1 MKAKGSAGWVVAV
14 GGAVVAI
21 VAWIWGFGP
30 DAPGT
35 EKAETQATAPA
46 GSAET
51 AAAPAAAAPETAAPE
66 AAAPEAAASTAES
79 GEAAADAAAA
89 PPRVDVVRVDEGGLA
104 TIAGTAAPGAVIALR
119 LDGVDL
125 ARITADAAGQFATLV
140 TLPPSDAP
148 RLMQL
153 VEILADG
160 TENVGPDSL
169 ALAPVA
175 APETVAEAAPETAT
189 PETATPET
197 ADLAD
202 GAAET
207 GTEPAG
213 LLVSPEGV
221 SLLPDASAPETE
233 PLPISIDT
241 IAYGSAGE
249 VMLSGR
255 AALGGQLRVYLDEA
269 LVAEPLTDA
278 KGNWTAEIAEVAA
291 GLHVLRVD
299 EVDATGAVVSRFET
313 PFKRDLPAV
322 AEADAAADAQ
332 PASNAE
338 TAAAAPEPEAEG
350 TAGTTAASDAETDAT
365 AAADAVAVAEEAPS
379 AAPSLP
385 VTITVQPGFTLWAIA
400 RENYGD
406 GVMYV
411 QVFEANRDKIK
422 DPDLIYP
429 GQVFTVPQP

>member
-21 VAWIWGFGP
+21 VAWLWGFGP
-30 DAPGT
+30 QTPGA

-51 AAAPAAAAPETAAPE
+51 AAAPAAATSETATSE
-66 AAAPEAAASTAES
+66 TAAPEAAASTAES
-79 GEAAADAAAA
+79 GEAAADAAAP

-175 APETVAEAAPETAT
+175 APETAVEAAPETAT
-189 PETATPET
+189 PETA
-197 ADLAD
+197 ALAD
-202 GAAET
+202 GAAQT

-233 PLPISIDT
+233 SLPISIDT

-322 AEADAAADAQ
+322 AEAEAATDAQ

-338 TAAAAPEPEAEG
+338 TAAAAPEPEAGG
-350 TAGTTAASDAETDAT
+350 TAGTTAASDADTDTGTAADT
-365 AAADAVAVAEEAPS
+365 VAAADEAPP

>member
-51 AAAPAAAAPETAAPE
+51 AAAPAAAAPET
-66 AAAPEAAASTAES
+66 AAPEAAASTAES

-140 TLPPSDAP
+140 TLPPSDVP

-189 PETATPET
+189 PETA
-197 ADLAD
+197 DLAD
-202 GAAET
+202 GAAQT

-255 AALGGQLRVYLDEA
+255 AALGGQLRIYLDEA
-269 LVAEPLTDA
+269 LVAEPVTDA

-299 EVDATGAVVSRFET
+299 EVDATGTVVSRFET

-350 TAGTTAASDAETDAT
+350 TAGTTAASDASTDAT
-365 AAADAVAVAEEAPS
+365 AAADTVAVAEEAPP

>member
-1 MKAKGSAGWVVAV
+1 M
-14 GGAVVAI
+14 
-21 VAWIWGFGP
+21 
-30 DAPGT
+30 
-35 EKAETQATAPA
+35 
-46 GSAET
+46 
-51 AAAPAAAAPETAAPE
+51 
-66 AAAPEAAASTAES
+66 STAES

-89 PPRVDVVRVDEGGLA
+89 APRVDVVRVDEGGLA

-140 TLPPSDAP
+140 TLPPSDVP

-189 PETATPET
+189 PETA
-197 ADLAD
+197 DLAD
-202 GAAET
+202 GAAAT

-221 SLLPDASAPETE
+221 SLLPDASTPETE
-233 PLPISIDT
+233 PLSISIDT

-299 EVDATGAVVSRFET
+299 EVDATGTVVSRFET

-322 AEADAAADAQ
+322 A
-332 PASNAE
+332 
-338 TAAAAPEPEAEG
+338 
-350 TAGTTAASDAETDAT
+350 
-365 AAADAVAVAEEAPS
+365 
-379 AAPSLP
+379 
-385 VTITVQPGFTLWAIA
+385 
-400 RENYGD
+400 
-406 GVMYV
+406 
-411 QVFEANRDKIK
+411 
-422 DPDLIYP
+422 
-429 GQVFTVPQP
+429 